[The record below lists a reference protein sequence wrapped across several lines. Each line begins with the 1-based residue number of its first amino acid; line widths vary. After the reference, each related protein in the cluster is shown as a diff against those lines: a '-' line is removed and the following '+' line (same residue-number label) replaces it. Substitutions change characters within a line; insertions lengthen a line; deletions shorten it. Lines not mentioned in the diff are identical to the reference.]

1 MCKHY
6 SLTFTSEQIEN
17 LKKCEEF
24 YEQMKKLG
32 LTNKEEYSVFEMPIK
47 ERRLFDCYRPV
58 VQS

>member
-6 SLTFTSEQIEN
+6 PLTFTPEQIEN

-24 YEQMKKLG
+24 YEQMEELG

-47 ERRLFDCYRPV
+47 ERRLFDCCLPV
-58 VQS
+58 AQS